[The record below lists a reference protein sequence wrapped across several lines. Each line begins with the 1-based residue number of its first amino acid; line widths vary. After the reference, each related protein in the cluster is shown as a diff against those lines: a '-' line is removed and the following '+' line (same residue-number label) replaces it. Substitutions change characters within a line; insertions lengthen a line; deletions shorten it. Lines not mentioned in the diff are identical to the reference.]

1 MLPLRL
7 SVATR
12 HLNLPLPQALRT
24 VAEAGARAV
33 QLDVRNELKPHELG
47 ETARSDFLHQLGEQL
62 LSISA
67 FEFPT
72 RRAFY
77 DQDALDARVAALK
90 GAMDFAYLMRVK
102 TVVGRLGR
110 IPEDTK
116 SDKFQLLV
124 AVLNDIARHSNRCGV
139 TFAITPTADSTE
151 TVKALFEQV
160 VEGPLG
166 VNLDV
171 GGLAMQGQN
180 PVEMYRAVYDR
191 VLSVQ
196 ARDGL
201 RDIDGQGQEVP
212 LGRGEVMWDEVLA
225 LLHEGGY
232 RNWLTISRSAG
243 DDKLGDSL
251 RAMRFLQ
258 QVAMGQ

>member
-1 MLPLRL
+1 M
-7 SVATR
+7 
-12 HLNLPLPQALRT
+12 
-24 VAEAGARAV
+24 
-33 QLDVRNELKPHELG
+33 QLDVRNELKPQDLG
-47 ETARSDFLHQLGEQL
+47 ETARSDFLHQIGEQL

-77 DQDALDARVAALK
+77 DQDALDGRVSALK
-90 GAMDFAYLMRVK
+90 AAMDFAYLMKVK

-110 IPEDTK
+110 IPEDPV
-116 SDKFQLLV
+116 SEQFQLLV
-124 AVLNDIARHSNRCGV
+124 HVLNDIARHSNRCGA
-139 TFAITPTADSTE
+139 TFAITPTVDSPE
-151 TVKALFEQV
+151 TVKRLFEQI
-160 VEGPLG
+160 VEGPIGL
-166 VNLDV
+166 NLDV
-171 GGLAMQGQN
+171 GGLAMLGQN
-180 PVEMYRAVYDR
+180 PMEMYRAHFDR
-191 VLSVQ
+191 VLAVQ
-196 ARDGL
+196 VRDGL

-243 DDKLGDSL
+243 DDKLGDSI

-258 QVAMGQ
+258 KVALGQ

>member
-1 MLPLRL
+1 M

-12 HLNLPLPQALRT
+12 HLNVPLPQALRS
-24 VAEAGARAV
+24 VAEAGARGV

-47 ETARSDFLHQLGEQL
+47 ETGRADFLHQISEQL
-62 LSISA
+62 LTISA

-77 DQDALDARVAALK
+77 DQDALDGRVSALK
-90 GAMDFAYLMRVK
+90 GALDFAYLMKVK

-110 IPEDTK
+110 IPEDPQ
-116 SDKFQLLV
+116 SPNFDLLV
-124 AVLNDIARHSNRCGV
+124 QVLNDIARHSNRCGA
-139 TFAITPTADSTE
+139 TFAITPTADTPE
-151 TVKALFEQV
+151 TVGRLLDRV
-160 VEGPLG
+160 TDGPIG
-166 VNLDV
+166 INLDV
-171 GGLAMQGQN
+171 GGMTMQALN
-180 PVEMYRAVYDR
+180 PLGMYRAHFDR
-191 VLSVQ
+191 VIAVQ

-212 LGRGEVMWDEVLA
+212 LGRGEVPWDELLA
-225 LLHEGGY
+225 TLHEGGY
-232 RNWLTISRSAG
+232 RNWLTVSRSAG

-258 QVAMGQ
+258 TVALGG

>member
-12 HLNLPLPQALRT
+12 HLNIPLPQALRT

-33 QLDVRNELKPHELG
+33 QLEVRQEFKAGDFG
-47 ETARSDFLHQLGEQL
+47 ESARSDFLHQLSEQL
-62 LSISA
+62 LSLSA

-77 DQDALDARVAALK
+77 DLEALDSRVAALK
-90 GAMDFAYLMRVK
+90 SAMDFAYSLKVK

-110 IPEDTK
+110 IPEDPK
-116 SDKFQLLV
+116 SAAFELLV
-124 AVLNDIARHSNRCGV
+124 QVMNDIARHANRCGA
-139 TFAITPTADSTE
+139 TFAFTPTTDTPEVVQS
-151 TVKALFEQV
+151 LLSQV

-171 GGLAMQGQN
+171 GGLMMNGIS
-180 PVEMYRAVYDR
+180 PLTMYQQHYDR
-191 VLSVQ
+191 VLAVQ
-196 ARDGL
+196 VRDGL

-212 LGRGEVMWDEVLA
+212 LGRGEVAWDELLA

-232 RNWLTISRSAG
+232 RQWLTIMRSTG
-243 DDKLGDSL
+243 DDKIGDTV
-251 RAMRFLQ
+251 RAMHFLQ
-258 QVAMGQ
+258 RVALGQ